1 MPKSLIYFFP
11 TERSN
16 QVIKLQIVVIVEVF
30 NPEGP
35 IGGTNSAKKVDIE

>member
-1 MPKSLIYFFP
+1 MLESLIYSFP

-30 NPEGP
+30 NSEGL
-35 IGGTNSAKKVDIE
+35 IGRTNSAKKVDIE